1 MSKGKIAGT
10 EPAEVVLEKG
20 ETKYFCACGES
31 DKQPFC
37 DGSHRHNDFEPVVFT
52 PKRDGKAFL
61 CMCKQSSNLPYCDGT
76 HNSL

>member
-10 EPAEVVLEKG
+10 EPVGVELQKG
-20 ETKYFCACGES
+20 DTKYFCACGES

-52 PKRDGKAFL
+52 AKRDGKAFL